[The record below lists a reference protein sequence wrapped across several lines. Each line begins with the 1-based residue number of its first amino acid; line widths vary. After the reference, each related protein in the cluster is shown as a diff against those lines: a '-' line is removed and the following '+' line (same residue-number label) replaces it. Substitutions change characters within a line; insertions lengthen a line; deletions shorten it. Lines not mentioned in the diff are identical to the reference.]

1 MIGGNYRS
9 EGTITRRCQLLYGAS
24 FPLVVSIVES
34 SSEDDDDDDGDEEDN
49 IELSKLSLVLL
60 LLLFGII
67 LSSCVEWNDPV
78 DDDDI
83 IEIHLCLSYRIII
96 METATTYYA

>member
-1 MIGGNYRS
+1 MVTVVPKEQYLVFR
-9 EGTITRRCQLLYGAS
+9 QLHYGAS
-24 FPLVVSIVES
+24 FPLVASIVES
-34 SSEDDDDDDGDEEDN
+34 SSEDDDDDDDGDEEDN
-49 IELSKLSLVLL
+49 IELSKLSLLLL

-83 IEIHLCLSYRIII
+83 IRVADDGDSRVG
-96 METATTYYA
+96 